1 MTPRT
6 SENSVHDLLQAFLD
20 CEELRMQSVRRLD
33 VPEANK
39 YVLKAAAA
47 AEALSKT
54 AEGRAEIEKLLGHAT
69 LYVRVR
75 AAGAVMDWAPDKA
88 IPVFGSM
95 LDADLSS
102 IPSIDERL
110 DIRVISRDWLYKHF
124 NIRSANRNDLIEPLR
139 AYGIELEHRDESR
152 WQ

>member
-1 MTPRT
+1 
-6 SENSVHDLLQAFLD
+6 
-20 CEELRMQSVRRLD
+20 
-33 VPEANK
+33 
-39 YVLKAAAA
+39 
-47 AEALSKT
+47 
-54 AEGRAEIEKLLGHAT
+54 
-69 LYVRVR
+69 
-75 AAGAVMDWAPDKA
+75 MDWAPDKA